1 MMTCMIV
8 DDEPLAREAIQSLVS
23 KVKDLHLL
31 GSFSS
36 ANAAAAYLA
45 DNSVD
50 LIFLDIQMPG
60 TNGIDF
66 AKTIPSNSLV
76 IFTTAFSEFALDSYE
91 VDALDYLIKPVRF
104 DRFKKAVE
112 KAISHFKLLAADQ
125 FGSNIERIAADYFFV
140 RADRR
145 TFKIYFKDIFFIQ
158 GLKDYVVLHTGEKKI
173 ITAMNIKTIH
183 DQLPSTLFVR
193 TSKSYI
199 INVRHIDSFDNN
211 TVFIQENEIPIGDVY
226 RNYFFEEFVIKKMIG
241 RGQF

>member
-1 MMTCMIV
+1 MNCMIV

-23 KVKDLHLL
+23 KIKDLHLL

-66 AKTIPSNSLV
+66 AKTIPQHTLV

-91 VDALDYLIKPVRF
+91 VDALDYLIKPVRLE
-104 DRFKKAVE
+104 RFQKAVE
-112 KAISHFKLLAADQ
+112 KAQSYFKLLAMDHSR
-125 FGSNIERIAADYFFV
+125 SNIEGIAGDYFFV
-140 RADRR
+140 RADRK
-145 TFKIYFKDIFFIQ
+145 TFKIYFKDILFIE
-158 GLKDYVVLHTGEKKI
+158 GLKDYVVLHTAERKI

-183 DQLPSTLFVR
+183 EQLPHSLFAR
-193 TSKSYI
+193 TGKSYI
-199 INVRHIDSFDNN
+199 INVQHIDSFDNN

-226 RNYFFEEFVIKKMIG
+226 RGYFFDEYVVKKLLG
-241 RGQF
+241 RG